1 MSCQEPCGSMP
12 LLFFSRGEPGFK
24 HHLPH
29 LKVTKKA
36 PMPAPISLLI
46 NKSNFVKQA
55 IYNRCGVV
63 QIWLFSLDFDS
74 SSVTQ
79 FILME

>member
-1 MSCQEPCGSMP
+1 
-12 LLFFSRGEPGFK
+12 
-24 HHLPH
+24 
-29 LKVTKKA
+29 
-36 PMPAPISLLI
+36 MPAPISLLI